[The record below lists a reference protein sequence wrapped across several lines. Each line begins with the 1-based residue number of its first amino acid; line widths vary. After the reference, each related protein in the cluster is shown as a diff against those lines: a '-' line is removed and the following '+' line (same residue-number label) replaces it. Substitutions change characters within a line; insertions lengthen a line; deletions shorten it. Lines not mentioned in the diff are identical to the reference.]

1 MDQAVWVL
9 ARAEII
15 VLCVWA
21 KQFPVSLT
29 VPFFIQVQKWVREI
43 TRARSPN

>member
-1 MDQAVWVL
+1 MVQAVWVP
-9 ARAEII
+9 AQAEII

-21 KQFPVSLT
+21 KQCLT

-43 TRARSPN
+43 TRARSPNV